1 MCQTSASKFSTE
13 WRLFF
18 SKNSIELIVFAKSK
32 AAFFRTKNRSIE
44 KNCLFLD

>member
-18 SKNSIELIVFAKSK
+18 LKNSIELIVFAKAK
-32 AAFFRTKNRSIE
+32 AVFFRTENRSIE
-44 KNCLFLD
+44 KTIYF